1 MTLYFAVSAVSA
13 FFGAGA
19 FALLFHAPLRTILPS
34 CLIAALGYLLYVVLD
49 AAGNGTVACYFLGGL
64 VMSALCELAARR
76 MKTPAT
82 VFLTSSLVTLVPGFD
97 LFQIMLYLAQVDGAL
112 AASHAMTALQGVMA
126 IAAATAACT
135 VVFRAVKPHARH
147 TA

>member
-1 MTLYFAVSAVSA
+1 MKLYFAVSAVSA

-19 FALLFHAPLRTILPS
+19 FALLFHAPLRTVFPS
-34 CLIAALGYLLYVVLD
+34 CLIASVGYLLYVVLD
-49 AAGNGTVACYFLGGL
+49 AAGNGTVACYFFSSL

-97 LFQIMLYLAQVDGAL
+97 LFQIMLYLAQGDGAL
-112 AASHAMTALQGVMA
+112 AASHAMTALQGVMS